1 MMSAL
6 LEKLERLSLRLRL
19 QLGFGGILLIAIL
32 LCVYSLNT
40 LRLQRDQIERLYQ
53 QDVLGLIHIEAGR
66 ASLSDIGQHLR
77 QAVLIDNVAGRA
89 EALRELSSAQAQTQQ
104 EIELA
109 NAHIYRESIRRGL
122 VDFRLAFDS
131 YRQQVDQVVS
141 SLQVAGMPGGNS
153 RDALALLASAEF
165 RRADAAAQGS
175 LARVE
180 QMKRDGADQEVAQ
193 ASAHYRSVTR
203 LSVWLLVLGV
213 GIGIVFARLISR
225 SIRRPTYDLRDTL
238 EALGAGHL
246 DVDIPYTD
254 YPSEAGDLARA
265 IVKLRDEGK
274 RAASTRWVKTHVAAI
289 AAQMQGMTDKAE
301 LARYFLSAIA
311 PLMPAGHGCFYHWD
325 PASGVLQLLGDY
337 AAAQALPQIRLGE
350 GLVGQCARDKRRMV
364 ITRPPSTY
372 LKVASSLGE
381 AEPAEILL
389 IPALRNDRLYGVLEL
404 ATLAPLGAGQRD
416 LMDELLPMLAMS
428 IELIERTSHT
438 NVLLEKTRAQTESL
452 RNQTAALEAQQSELQ
467 ATKAWYRRIIE
478 SAPDG
483 MMIVD
488 ESGRISLV
496 NPKLEAIFGY
506 ESGELLGARV
516 EQLVPS
522 AEATRHARLRSE
534 FFGQGVNRRMGGADA
549 DLHGVRKDG
558 SEISVEIGLSI
569 LPELDGMQRCVC
581 ASVRD
586 VSERRA
592 MEAALQKS
600 EERLRSILDRGP
612 VGIAVSTRGQVRFG
626 NPKFVET
633 FGIQLGE
640 QAVRLYVNPEE
651 RREIGRLLE
660 RGETVLGQEVRMYD
674 RDHQVRDMLATY
686 LPIEYEGEQGM
697 LCWFLDI
704 TERKAAQLAMQRSK
718 EMAEEATMAKSAFLA
733 NMSHEIRTPM
743 NAIIGMSHLA
753 LQSDLSARQRGY
765 IEKVHLSA
773 QNLLGIIN
781 DVLDFSKIEAGQM
794 QVEHIDFRLEDVT
807 NHIANIIGFRA
818 EEKGLELLFQMS
830 PELPANLVGDPLRL
844 GQVLLNLGNNAVK
857 FTEHGAIV
865 FGIDRVHRQG
875 DEVTLHFWV
884 RDSGIGM
891 DPEQC
896 SHAFES
902 FVQGDSSITRR
913 YGGTGLGLA
922 ISRRLVELMDGRI
935 WVDSEVDKG
944 STFHFLARFGISSTA
959 SGASMVLADDLRNRR
974 VLVVDDSADARE
986 ILAGMATALGLRAD
1000 VADSGEDALRR
1011 VNEAQGQGQPYWV
1024 LLMDWKMPGLDG
1036 IETVHRLQSSREP
1049 RTPAIVMVTAFSR
1062 DEALEEARQRGVALS
1077 SIITKPV
1084 TPSVLLEAVARTAP
1098 LQTVTGMREDR
1109 VSTRKDAA
1117 RKPLAGSHVLLVED
1131 NEMNRELA
1139 QELLRNAGMDVTIAI
1154 HGQQALDILAADAD
1168 FDGVLMD
1175 CQMPVMDGYAATR
1188 AIRGRLGLAD
1198 LPVIAMTANAMAGDR
1213 EKTMAC
1219 GMNDH
1224 IAKPLDVE
1232 TMFATLARWI
1242 KPRHA
1247 AEAIHRNAEPPLS
1260 PFALAGIDYQGGL
1273 KRCDHNENLYRRVLM
1288 MFLKSNAGFD
1298 ASFRAA
1304 LADPDPTAA
1313 MRLAHTLRGSAA
1325 NIGAT
1330 DVASAAKA
1338 LEEACHANGPAE
1350 ERDHRLTLVLDALK
1364 PVIDCLAALDA
1375 SAS

>member
-1 MMSAL
+1 MSAL
-6 LEKLERLSLRLRL
+6 LERLERLPLRLRL

-32 LCVYSLNT
+32 LCVYSVNT
-40 LRLQRDQIERLYQ
+40 LRLQRDQIGRLYQ
-53 QDVLGLIHIEAGR
+53 QDVLGLVHVEAAR
-66 ASLSDIGQHLR
+66 ASLSDMGQHLR
-77 QAVLIDNVAGRA
+77 QAVLIGNVAGRT
-89 EALRELSSAQAQTQQ
+89 EALRELSSAEAQTQQ

-109 NAHIYRESIRRGL
+109 NAHIYRESTRRAL
-122 VDFRLAFDS
+122 VEFRVAFDS
-131 YRQQVDQVVS
+131 YRRQVDQVQS
-141 SLQVAGMPGGNS
+141 SLQSASVSGGNDN
-153 RDALALLASAEF
+153 DAAALLISPEF
-165 RRADAAAQGS
+165 RRADAAAKDS

-180 QMKRDGADQEVAQ
+180 QMKRDGADQEVSEATER
-193 ASAHYRSVTR
+193 YVSVMR
-203 LSVWLLVLGV
+203 LTAWLLVLGI

-225 SIRRPTYDLRDTL
+225 SIRRPAYELRDTL
-238 EALGAGHL
+238 EALSAGRL
-246 DVDIPYTD
+246 DVDVPYTD
-254 YPSEAGDLARA
+254 SPSEAGDLARA
-265 IVKLRDEGK
+265 IVKLREEGK
-274 RAASTRWVKTHVAAI
+274 RAASTRWVKTHVADI
-289 AAQMQGMTDKAE
+289 AAEMQGLTDKAE
-301 LARYFLSAIA
+301 LVRHVLAAVA
-311 PLMPAGHGCFYHWD
+311 PLMPAGHGSFYQWD
-325 PASGVLQLLGDY
+325 AASGVLNLLGDY
-337 AAAQALPQIRLGE
+337 AAAQSPPQIRLGE
-350 GLVGQCARDKRRMV
+350 GLIGQCARDKRAMV
-364 ITRPPSTY
+364 ITQPPASY

-381 AEPAEILL
+381 AVPAEILL
-389 IPALRNDRLYGVLEL
+389 IPALRGDRLYGVLEL
-404 ATLAPLGAGQRD
+404 ATLTPLGTGQRD
-416 LMDELLPMLAMS
+416 LLDELLPMLAMS

-488 ESGRISLV
+488 ESGRITLV

-506 ESGELLGARV
+506 DSEELLGVRV
-516 EQLVPS
+516 EQLVPA
-522 AEATRHARLRSE
+522 AEGRHHAQLRGE
-534 FFGQGVNRRMGGADA
+534 FFGQGVNRRMGGANA

-569 LPELDGMQRCVC
+569 LPELDGMRRCVC

-651 RREIGRLLE
+651 RQEIGRVLD
-660 RGETVLGQEVRMYD
+660 RGETVPGQEVRMYD
-674 RDHQVRDMLATY
+674 RHHQVRDMLATY

-718 EMAEEATMAKSAFLA
+718 EIAEQATMAKSAFLA

-753 LQSDLSARQRGY
+753 LQAGLDARQRGY

-781 DVLDFSKIEAGQM
+781 DILDFSKIEAGQM
-794 QVEHIDFRLEDVT
+794 QVERIDFRLEDVT
-807 NHIANIIGFRA
+807 DHVANLIAFRA
-818 EEKGLELLFQMS
+818 EEKGLEFLFQLS
-830 PELPANLVGDPLRL
+830 PELPVNLLGDPLRL
-844 GQVLLNLGNNAVK
+844 GQVLLNLSNNAIK
-857 FTEHGAIV
+857 FTERGAIV
-865 FGIDRVHRQG
+865 LGIDRVHRQA

-891 DPEQC
+891 DQEQC
-896 SHAFES
+896 SQVFES

-922 ISRRLVELMDGRI
+922 ISKRLVELMDGRI
-935 WVDSEVDKG
+935 WVDSEVNRG
-944 STFHFLARFGISSTA
+944 STFHFLARFGMSHTA
-959 SGASMVLADDLRNRR
+959 STPNMVLADDLRDRR
-974 VLVVDDSADARE
+974 VLVVDDSAEARE
-986 ILAGMATALGLRAD
+986 ILSGMATAFGLRAD

-1011 VNEAQGQGQPYWV
+1011 VKEAEQQGQPYWV

-1036 IETVHRLQSSREP
+1036 IETVHRLQSRRQP

-1062 DEALEEARQRGVALS
+1062 DEALEEARQCGVTLNS
-1077 SIITKPV
+1077 VITKPV
-1084 TPSVLLEAVARTAP
+1084 TPSILLEAVARTATP
-1098 LQTVTGMREDR
+1098 VAVTGAQGG
-1109 VSTRKDAA
+1109 VATARKESVM
-1117 RKPLAGSHVLLVED
+1117 KPLAGSRVLLVED

-1139 QELLRNAGMDVTIAI
+1139 QELLRGAGMDVTTAI
-1154 HGQQALDILAADAD
+1154 HGQHALDILAADTD

-1188 AIRGRLGLAD
+1188 AIRDRLGLTA

-1213 EKTMAC
+1213 DKTMAS

-1224 IAKPLDVE
+1224 IAKPLDIE

-1242 KPRHA
+1242 KPRHSA
-1247 AEAIHRNAEPPLS
+1247 DTIKDDPAPGPTSFEA
-1260 PFALAGIDYQGGL
+1260 AGIDYPAGL
-1273 KRCDHNENLYRRVLM
+1273 KRCADNEGLYRRVLL
-1288 MFLKSNAGFD
+1288 MFLKSHVDFD

-1304 LADPDPTAA
+1304 LADPDPTSA
-1313 MRLAHTLRGSAA
+1313 MRAAHTLRGSAA
-1325 NIGAT
+1325 NIGA
-1330 DVASAAKA
+1330 DGVAIAARA
-1338 LEEACHANGPAE
+1338 LEEACNADGLT
-1350 ERDHRLTLVLDALK
+1350 DQMSQRLARVLDELR
-1364 PVIDCLAALDA
+1364 PVIDCLAALEAPA
-1375 SAS
+1375 S